1 MKKML
6 ALALVLLLV
15 GCAARSEKYLVS
27 GAVYPEMAPC
37 PQPSDYIKPSGY
49 HDDDA
54 YHKVHDPWLADR
66 NRQRNQPEG
75 YAQVPQTYLTD
86 AIASFFDRS
95 DETNPPYNR
104 VLAPVNTYIALAM
117 LAEVTDSE
125 TREEILSAV
134 HIDTLETLRDN
145 AHAVWMANYCDDGA
159 LKSIPASSLWL
170 SDTLRYREE
179 TIAALSENYFA
190 SVYQGRMGDPDYD
203 RALRDWIDTQTG
215 GLLQESSKNVYLD
228 PLTAF
233 SLVTTSAYQAHWTAK
248 FSPSA
253 TENGSFHGVEGDV
266 ECAYMKQSGDRS
278 YYWSDRFAAIGLS
291 LRGSG
296 TMWLLLPDEGVD
308 ASSLLADGDGTAFLL
323 CGGENTPDKRV
334 IVHLSLPK
342 FDISCDGTLDASWQ
356 SLGIQRVFGASADFS
371 PMLADGNAS
380 FPEPI
385 TLGKVQHAAR
395 VAIDEDGVT
404 AAAYTLET
412 LYGAAPPPDEEVDF
426 VLDRPFVFGITSH
439 DGLPLFVGV
448 VDRP

>member
-27 GAVYPEMAPC
+27 GAVYPEMAPY

-66 NRQRNQPEG
+66 KQQREQPEG
-75 YAQVPQTYLTD
+75 YTEVPKDYLTEE
-86 AIASFFDRS
+86 IAAFF
-95 DETNPPYNR
+95 TNVDTENPILSPI
-104 VLAPVNTYIALAM
+104 NTYIALAM

-134 HIDTLETLRDN
+134 HIDTLETFRDN

-179 TIAALSENYFA
+179 TIAALSEHYFA
-190 SVYQGRMGDPDYD
+190 SVYQGKMGDPDYD

-215 GLLQESSKNVYLD
+215 GLLRESSKNVYLD

-233 SLVTTSAYQAHWTAK
+233 SLVTTSAYQAHWTVK

-253 TENGSFHGVEGDV
+253 TENGIFRGVEGDV

-371 PMLADGNAS
+371 PMLADGNAG

-404 AAAYTLET
+404 AAAFTFEPVV
-412 LYGAAPPPDEEVDF
+412 GAVEPPDEEVDF

>member
-27 GAVYPEMAPC
+27 GAVYPEMVPC

-66 NRQRNQPEG
+66 KQQREQPEG
-75 YAQVPQTYLTD
+75 YTEVPKDYLTEE
-86 AIASFFDRS
+86 IATFF
-95 DETNPPYNR
+95 TNVDTENPILSPI
-104 VLAPVNTYIALAM
+104 NTYIALAM

-215 GLLQESSKNVYLD
+215 GLLRESSKNVYLD

-233 SLVTTSAYQAHWTAK
+233 SLVTTSAYQAHWTVK

-253 TENGSFHGVEGDV
+253 TENGIFRGVEGDV

-371 PMLADGNAS
+371 PMLADGNAG

-404 AAAYTLET
+404 AAAFTFGPVV
-412 LYGAAPPPDEEVDF
+412 GAVEPPDEEVDF

>member
-49 HDDDA
+49 HDDEA

-66 NRQRNQPEG
+66 KQQREQPEG
-75 YAQVPQTYLTD
+75 YTEVPKDYLTEE
-86 AIASFFDRS
+86 IAAFF
-95 DETNPPYNR
+95 TNVDTENSILSPI
-104 VLAPVNTYIALAM
+104 NTYIALAM

-190 SVYQGRMGDPDYD
+190 SVYQGRMGDTDYD

-291 LRGSG
+291 LRESG

-308 ASSLLADGDGTAFLL
+308 AASLLADGDGTAFLL

-356 SLGIQRVFGASADFS
+356 SLGIQRVFGANADFS
-371 PMLADGNAS
+371 PMLADGNAG
-380 FPEPI
+380 FTEPI

-404 AAAYTLET
+404 AAAFTFGPVV
-412 LYGAAPPPDEEVDF
+412 GAVEPPDEEVYF
-426 VLDRPFVFGITSH
+426 TLDRPFVFGVTSH

>member
-27 GAVYPEMAPC
+27 GAVYPEMAPY

-66 NRQRNQPEG
+66 NRQREQPEG
-75 YAQVPQTYLTD
+75 YTEVPKDYLTEE
-86 AIASFFDRS
+86 IAAFF
-95 DETNPPYNR
+95 TNVDTENPILSPI
-104 VLAPVNTYIALAM
+104 NTYIALAM

-179 TIAALSENYFA
+179 TIAALSEHYFA
-190 SVYQGRMGDPDYD
+190 SVYQGKMGEPTFD
-203 RALRDWIDTQTG
+203 RALQSWIDVQNG
-215 GLLQESSKNVYLD
+215 GMLKKESANLHFD
-228 PLTAF
+228 PLDVLTM
-233 SLVTTSAYQAHWTAK
+233 VTTMEYHAQWSLK

-253 TENGSFHGVEGDV
+253 TENDVFHGVNGDA
-266 ECAYMKQSGDRS
+266 ECAFMKRSGDLA

-291 LRGSG
+291 LRESG

-308 ASSLLADGDGTAFLL
+308 ASSLLADGDGTAFLISN
-323 CGGENTPDKRV
+323 GENTENKRV
-334 IVHLSLPK
+334 IVHLFLPK
-342 FDISCDGTLDASWQ
+342 FDVTSNANLDTAWK
-356 SLGIQRVFGASADFS
+356 SLGIQSVFGAGADFS
-371 PMLADGNAS
+371 PLLSDNMGY
-380 FPEPI
+380 FPEPV
-385 TLGKVQHAAR
+385 TLSQVQHAVRIA
-395 VAIDEDGVT
+395 VDEEGVT

-412 LYGAAPPPDEEVDF
+412 LYGAASPPDEEVDF

-448 VDRP
+448 VYRP